1 MLRVVDELTEREGAL
16 HILVN
21 NAGTA
26 WAAPLATYPDSA
38 WDKVLALNVKAVF
51 NLSRACLPLLEQSA
65 TPGNPGRIIN
75 LGSIDGFR
83 VPALENYAYSASKAA
98 VHHLTRALA
107 QRMAAQNV
115 TVNSIAPG
123 PFMSRMMATTLEE
136 LGDQWRAN
144 CPLGRLGEPDDMAG
158 IAVYLASR
166 AGAYVTGQIIAVDG
180 GFSTR
185 PW

>member
-1 MLRVVDELTEREGAL
+1 MPRRLQPDRSARRPPSTCFCVEGAS
-16 HILVN
+16 H
-21 NAGTA
+21 
-26 WAAPLATYPDSA
+26 P
-38 WDKVLALNVKAVF
+38 K
-51 NLSRACLPLLEQSA
+51 
-65 TPGNPGRIIN
+65 NPVGGLR
-75 LGSIDGFR
+75 L
-83 VPALENYAYSASKAA
+83 KAA